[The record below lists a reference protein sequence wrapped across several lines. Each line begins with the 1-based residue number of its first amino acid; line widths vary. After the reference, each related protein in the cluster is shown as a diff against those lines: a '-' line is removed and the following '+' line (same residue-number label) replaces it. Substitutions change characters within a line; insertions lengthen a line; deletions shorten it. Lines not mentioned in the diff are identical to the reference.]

1 MRNLHKLLLSTCLM
15 TAFLSTAQAQ
25 ESPKEEDFFRIM
37 RVPAPEGTLL
47 EVGGLTVLPNGDLG
61 IGTRRGDVFIV
72 ENPTSRR
79 PFFRKYAS
87 GLHEILGLAYKDG
100 SLYCAQ
106 RGELT
111 KLVDSNKDGK
121 ADLLKTIFSWPLSG
135 HYHEYSFGP
144 KIAPDGSFFVSGNVA
159 FGDEEWWAGESRVPW
174 RGWVMHIT
182 EDGKMEPWATG
193 VRSPCGL
200 GMIDGE
206 LFYSDNQGDWI
217 GSGGVWHLKKGAWV
231 GHPAGLRWS
240 NMPNSPVKLTQQ
252 QLYAKI
258 DPRKRRNE
266 QGRAIKPENV
276 ADETPIP
283 LYTLK
288 EQFPELQLP
297 AVWLPHGIF
306 GISNSEIVAIPEG
319 SFGPFSGQLLVGDQG
334 QSKIMRVYMEK
345 VNGEFQGA
353 AFDFRA
359 GFQSGVL
366 RMAWGNDGSLF
377 VGETNRGWGSAG
389 EATEGLQR
397 LVWNEKMPFEMKAV
411 RAMPDGFEIEF
422 TSPVDRKSAED
433 LASYSVSSF
442 IYKYHPVYGSP
453 PVNRETNAIKG
464 VKLSADGMK
473 ARIIVDNLRRYHIHE
488 IRLDGVRST
497 DGSYSLVHPLA
508 FYTLNNIPTGQK
520 LAMSEV
526 STFSSE
532 AKAAET
538 PAAAPVRATP
548 SGRPETGNGRPKTAP
563 KTGAATKPASTKTE
577 AVASAK
583 APTYD
588 EVKGLLAKHTC
599 LACHQANKR
608 QVGPAYSEVAKR
620 GYTNEQIVEL
630 IHNPKPQNWPDYAT
644 EMPPMP
650 QVPKAD
656 ALKIA
661 AWINSLSTEKK

>member
-1 MRNLHKLLLSTCLM
+1 
-15 TAFLSTAQAQ
+15 
-25 ESPKEEDFFRIM
+25 
-37 RVPAPEGTLL
+37 
-47 EVGGLTVLPNGDLG
+47 
-61 IGTRRGDVFIV
+61 
-72 ENPTSRR
+72 
-79 PFFRKYAS
+79 
-87 GLHEILGLAYKDG
+87 
-100 SLYCAQ
+100 
-106 RGELT
+106 
-111 KLVDSNKDGK
+111 
-121 ADLLKTIFSWPLSG
+121 
-135 HYHEYSFGP
+135 
-144 KIAPDGSFFVSGNVA
+144 
-159 FGDEEWWAGESRVPW
+159 
-174 RGWVMHIT
+174 MHIT

-231 GHPAGLRWS
+231 GHPAGLKWTG
-240 NMPNSPVKLTQQ
+240 MANSPIKLTQQ
-252 QLYAKI
+252 QVYAKI

-276 ADETPIP
+276 ADEPAIP

-306 GISNSEIVAIPEG
+306 GISNSEIIPIPQG
-319 SFGPFSGQLLVGDQG
+319 SFGPFGGQVLVGDQG

-345 VNGEFQGA
+345 VNGEYQGA

-366 RMAWGNDGSLF
+366 RMAFANDGSLF

-411 RAMPDGFEIEF
+411 KAMPDGFEVEF
-422 TSPVDRKSAED
+422 TLPVDRKSAED

-464 VKLSADGMK
+464 VKLSADGLK

-508 FYTLNNIPTGQK
+508 FYTLNNIPDGQK

-532 AKAAET
+532 AKATAET
-538 PAAAPVRATP
+538 PAVPATAPATKKPAATP
-548 SGRPETGNGRPKTAP
+548 AKAGA
-563 KTGAATKPASTKTE
+563 KTGAVAKPGAPKGT
-577 AVASAK
+577 AIASAK

-608 QVGPAYSEVAKR
+608 QVGPGYSEVAKR
-620 GYTNEQIVEL
+620 GYTNEQIVQL
-630 IHNPKPQNWPDYAT
+630 IHNPKPENWPDYAT

-661 AWINSLSTEKK
+661 AWINSLATDKK